1 MKSFLTTFFGLII
14 LLNILSCRQDQT
26 PAVNSGSSQVE
37 VDKIIERAK
46 SYQNFNND
54 SLIIYARKLQD
65 IGNRSLN
72 RSAAVYSAMFSAQ
85 VYWHAGNHKDAMIT
99 AMKGLEDAEKYHVD
113 EPIPMLYGLIANL
126 HKENSNYKL
135 AFDAQEKGFSQAKRF
150 RDTAAMIK
158 LISNKAM
165 FIHSFHLHDHTPQS
179 QDSSI
184 SVHLR
189 GLRLAELKPDYILLR
204 IPFYNNIAQY
214 YKDQKLYHKA
224 IQYANKA
231 VSIAIERKQYRSL
244 TYSYAWLG
252 QSWYALNDQAKGFQY
267 LYKGLQISRQ
277 LKQPYREMELLSD
290 LYQMYYQSKKYKTA
304 LDLQIRGQ
312 EIHDSLQVQMNEKQ
326 ISELQIKYES
336 AQKDKQLLQLDSDH
350 KKQNQ
355 KLLVVVAGAL
365 ILLMLLLL
373 LTYRYRIIRINNR
386 LIHQSNNDK
395 AIALEHIAVI
405 QAHDLRKPLASILG
419 LIHVIKEMRDEVD
432 PDCLNNLE
440 IAGRELDLAIHT
452 IISTVEEAEACS

>member
-1 MKSFLTTFFGLII
+1 MKSFLVTVHGLII
-14 LLNILSCRQDQT
+14 LLTILSCKQDKIQK
-26 PAVNSGSSQVE
+26 AIHGSNQKE
-37 VDKIIERAK
+37 VDRLIKKAK
-46 SYQNFNND
+46 GYQNSNND
-54 SLIIYARKLQD
+54 SLIVYAQQLQV
-65 IGNRSLN
+65 IGNKSLN
-72 RSAAVYSAMFSAQ
+72 RSAVVYGAMFAAQ
-85 VYWHAGNHKDAMIT
+85 VYWHAGNHKEAMIT
-99 AMKGLEDAEKYHVD
+99 AMKGLEKAERYHVT

-135 AFDAQEKGFSQAKRF
+135 AFNAQEKGFLEAERF
-150 RDTAAMIK
+150 KDTAAMIK

-184 SVHLR
+184 SVHLK
-189 GLRLAELKPDYILLR
+189 GLLLAESKAEYMLLR

-214 YKDQKLYHKA
+214 YKDQKQYHKA
-224 IQYANKA
+224 IEYANRA
-231 VSIAIERKQYRSL
+231 VSIATDRKQYRSL

-252 QSWYALNDQAKGFQY
+252 QSWYALHDQAKGFRY
-267 LYKGLQISRQ
+267 LNQGLQISQR

-290 LYQMYYQSKKYKTA
+290 LYQMYYQSKDYKRA
-304 LDLQIRGQ
+304 LDLHIRGQ

-326 ISELQIKYES
+326 ISELQIRYES
-336 AQKDKQLLQLDSDH
+336 AQKDKQLLLLDSEH

-355 KLLVVVAGAL
+355 KLLAVLAGAL

-373 LTYRYRIIRINNR
+373 LINRYRIIRVNNR
-386 LIHQSNNDK
+386 MMQKSNADK
-395 AIALEHIAVI
+395 TIALEHIAVI
-405 QAHDLRKPLASILG
+405 QAHDLRKPLSSILG
-419 LIHVIKEMRDEVD
+419 LIHVIKEMGDEVD

-452 IISTVEEAEACS
+452 VISTVEKAEARF